1 MYRDYYCGE
10 PNEQLIGKEIELS
23 GWINKRR
30 DHGGDRTGLI
40 QVVFDPEN
48 IKENEFHWNQFRSEW
63 VIQVKGIVQAR
74 PEGTENSNMA
84 TGKIELIAKDYKVLN
99 ISKTLPFELT
109 DFKSNNIDAAALPP
123 LILPSTSN
131 VCVGFAV
138 PIPTFE

>member
-10 PNEQLIGKEIELS
+10 PNEELIGKEIELS

-30 DHGGDRTGLI
+30 DHGGLLFIDLRDRTGLI

-109 DFKSNNIDAAALPP
+109 DFKEETDEL
-123 LILPSTSN
+123 LRLKYR
-131 VCVGFAV
+131 
-138 PIPTFE
+138 